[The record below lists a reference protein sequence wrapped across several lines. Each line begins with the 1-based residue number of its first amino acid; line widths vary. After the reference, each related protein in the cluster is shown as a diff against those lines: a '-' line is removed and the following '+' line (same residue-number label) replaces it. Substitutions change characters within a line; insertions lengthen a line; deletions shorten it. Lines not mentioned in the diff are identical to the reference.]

1 MRGYYI
7 TIIFFLTLVHGWSQS
22 FRLGTVVLDFNTGLE
37 GYSSTSTY
45 TQTGN
50 DTVVKWF
57 TTNSNLS
64 FGIELGLGK
73 RFGIGLRGKANN
85 FARELDQVTN
95 SRADV
100 NTKDLTMIVNFH
112 PINRK
117 KFDLAIGSELGLSK
131 LFIDV
136 NNLSN
141 TQIMGKGGYYA
152 FYLNP
157 RVYFGRLGINL
168 KTYLPF
174 LNYKD
179 LLSQDAGP
187 GNYILTRWKGSGFG
201 VSLGV
206 QLRLF

>member
-1 MRGYYI
+1 MKGPRFLLMFL
-7 TIIFFLTLVHGWSQS
+7 IFSLPLLSQN
-22 FRLGTVVLDFNTGLE
+22 FRIGTVVLDFNTGLE

-50 DTVVKWF
+50 DTIVEWF
-57 TTNSNLS
+57 TTNSNFSL
-64 FGIELGLGK
+64 GMEVGLGK
-73 RFGIGLRGKANN
+73 RFGVGLRGKVNS
-85 FARELDQVTN
+85 FSRELDQVTD
-95 SRADV
+95 SRADID
-100 NTKDLTMIVNFH
+100 TKDFTMIVNFH

-117 KFDLAIGSELGLSK
+117 SFDLVVGSELGLSK

-136 NNLSN
+136 NDLSN
-141 TQIMGKGGYYA
+141 SQIMGKGGYYA

-174 LNYKD
+174 LNYKN
-179 LLSQDAGP
+179 LLSEDSDP
-187 GNYILTRWKGSGFG
+187 GKYMLSRWKGSGFG